1 MNHYIPSCLLLLT
14 IIFCVNECKEMKT
27 IQLPLHHK
35 NPIFN
40 PSSDSL
46 HNGTIITEHEAER
59 RDLSSYGKIVGNFE
73 DLQYYTTLYVGENQ
87 QEMTFGIHTGIDYV
101 WIPLNNCTG

>member
-1 MNHYIPSCLLLLT
+1 
-14 IIFCVNECKEMKT
+14 MKT
-27 IQLPLHHK
+27 VQLPLYHK

-46 HNGTIITEHEAER
+46 HNGTIITEHKAER